1 MHSALSL
8 LGQYWTATIE
18 IGILTIVFHYICLY
32 LRGTQGGRILIRLVL
47 VFIALTLLSRF
58 FNLTVIEWL
67 LRSLSGFLA
76 LALVVI
82 FQPELR
88 RAITE
93 LGSNHFLLT
102 TFEKHETLGELV
114 GTIIELSNRGFGAL
128 LVIERKI
135 SLRPI
140 IETGVAINCDYS
152 KELILTMFHPKTVLH
167 DGAVILHEDH
177 IIAAACI
184 LPLTQREDLDRNL
197 GLRHR
202 AALGLTEST
211 DSVAIVVS
219 EETGHISICHN
230 GVIRR
235 NLGAEEFQRQLSHLL
250 LLTET

>member
-1 MHSALSL
+1 MHSALSFFE
-8 LGQYWTATIE
+8 QYWTAAVE
-18 IGILTIVFHYICLY
+18 IGILTIVLHYTCLY

-47 VFIALTLLSRF
+47 VFITLTLLSRF
-58 FNLTVIEWL
+58 FNLAVIEWL

-76 LALVVI
+76 LALVII

-93 LGSNHFLLT
+93 LGNNHFLLT
-102 TFEKHETLGELV
+102 TFEKHEALGELA
-114 GTIIELSNRGFGAL
+114 GTVIELSSRGFGAL

-140 IETGVAINCDYS
+140 TETGVAINCDYS

-167 DGAVILHEDH
+167 DGAVILHKDQ
-177 IIAAACI
+177 IVAAACI

-235 NLGAEEFQRQLSHLL
+235 NLGAEEFQQQLNQLL
-250 LLTET
+250 LLSET

>member
-18 IGILTIVFHYICLY
+18 VGILTIVFHYICLY

-114 GTIIELSNRGFGAL
+114 GTIIELSNKGFGAL
-128 LVIERKI
+128 LIIERKI

-152 KELILTMFHPKTVLH
+152 KELIITIFHPKTVLH
-167 DGAVILHEDH
+167 DGAVILHKDH